1 MKKIPKELIVLVG
14 VALLICVLLAIISI
28 SSKNGGA
35 VSDEGTAVAV
45 TATETT
51 TEDVASVDPIE
62 LPDTAPIEEVL
73 GFEPMQVK
81 KLSKKFVLR
90 TVDIVDNGVVYN
102 YQKDLSANGARLFL
116 KINKMTEEEYNA
128 SLPAE
133 GVRQNIEIDGRNTVF
148 ADRILYK
155 VPKNE
160 ELAEDSVERVQE
172 KEGTAVIERSDLYKE
187 LASIQT
193 VDWYENGCRF
203 ELYAEHLTLTAEEM
217 TELVH
222 NYFTNNGE

>member
-1 MKKIPKELIVLVG
+1 MKKIPKELVVLVG

-28 SSKNGGA
+28 SSKNSGA
-35 VSDEGTAVAV
+35 VNDEGTAVV
-45 TATETT
+45 TVTETT

-81 KLSKKFVLR
+81 KLSEKFVLR
-90 TVDIVDNGVVYN
+90 TVDIVDNGVIYN
-102 YQKDLSANGARLFL
+102 YQKDLAANGARLFL

-133 GVRQNIEIDGRNTVF
+133 SVRQNIEIDGRNTVF

-155 VPKNE
+155 VPNEE
-160 ELAEDSVERVQE
+160 ELAEDSPERVQE
-172 KEGTAVIERSDLYKE
+172 KEGTAVVEHSDLYKE
-187 LASIQT
+187 LAPMQT
-193 VDWYENGCRF
+193 LDWYENGCKF
-203 ELYAEHLTLTAEEM
+203 ELYAEHLSLTAEDM

-222 NYFTNNGE
+222 NYFTNGE

>member
-1 MKKIPKELIVLVG
+1 MKKIPKELVVLVG

-35 VSDEGTAVAV
+35 VSDEGAAVV
-45 TATETT
+45 TVTETT

-81 KLSKKFVLR
+81 KLSEKFVLR
-90 TVDIVDNGVVYN
+90 TVDIVDNGVIYN
-102 YQKDLSANGARLFL
+102 YQKDLAANGARLFL

-133 GVRQNIEIDGRNTVF
+133 SVRQNIEIDGRNTVF

-155 VPKNE
+155 VPNEE
-160 ELAEDSVERVQE
+160 ELAEDSPERVQE
-172 KEGTAVIERSDLYKE
+172 KEGTAVVEHSDLYKE
-187 LASIQT
+187 LAPMQT
-193 VDWYENGCRF
+193 LDWYENGCKF
-203 ELYAEHLTLTAEEM
+203 ELYAEHLSLTAEDM

-222 NYFTNNGE
+222 NYFTNGE

>member
-1 MKKIPKELIVLVG
+1 MKKIPKELVVLVG

-35 VSDEGTAVAV
+35 VNDEGTAVV
-45 TATETT
+45 TVTETT

-81 KLSKKFVLR
+81 KLSEKFVLR
-90 TVDIVDNGVVYN
+90 TVDIVDNGVIYN
-102 YQKDLSANGARLFL
+102 YQKDLAANGARLFL

-133 GVRQNIEIDGRNTVF
+133 SVRQNIEIDGRNTVF

-155 VPKNE
+155 VPNEE
-160 ELAEDSVERVQE
+160 ELAENSPERVQE
-172 KEGTAVIERSDLYKE
+172 KEGTAVVEHSDLYKE
-187 LASIQT
+187 LAPMQT
-193 VDWYENGCRF
+193 LDWYENGCKF
-203 ELYAEHLTLTAEEM
+203 ELYAEHLSLTAEDM

-222 NYFTNNGE
+222 NYFTNGE

>member
-1 MKKIPKELIVLVG
+1 MKKIPKELVVLVG

-28 SSKNGGA
+28 SSKNSGA
-35 VSDEGTAVAV
+35 VNDEGTAVV
-45 TATETT
+45 TVTETT

-81 KLSKKFVLR
+81 KLSEKFVLR
-90 TVDIVDNGVVYN
+90 TVDIVDSGVIYN
-102 YQKDLSANGARLFL
+102 YQKDLAANGARLFL

-133 GVRQNIEIDGRNTVF
+133 SVRQNIEIDGRNTVF
-148 ADRILYK
+148 SDRILYK
-155 VPKNE
+155 VPNEE
-160 ELAEDSVERVQE
+160 ELAEDSPERVQE
-172 KEGTAVIERSDLYKE
+172 KEGTAVVEHSDLYKE
-187 LASIQT
+187 LAPMQT
-193 VDWYENGCRF
+193 LDWYENGCKF
-203 ELYAEHLTLTAEEM
+203 ELYAEHLSLTAEDM

-222 NYFTNNGE
+222 NYFTNGE

>member
-1 MKKIPKELIVLVG
+1 MKKIPKELVVLVG

-35 VSDEGTAVAV
+35 VNDEGTAVV
-45 TATETT
+45 TVTETT

-81 KLSKKFVLR
+81 KLSEKFVLR
-90 TVDIVDNGVVYN
+90 TVDIVDNGVIYN
-102 YQKDLSANGARLFL
+102 YQKDLAANGARLFL

-133 GVRQNIEIDGRNTVF
+133 SVRQNIEIDGRNTVF

-155 VPKNE
+155 VPNEE
-160 ELAEDSVERVQE
+160 ELAEDSPERVQE
-172 KEGTAVIERSDLYKE
+172 KEGTAVVEHSDLYKE
-187 LASIQT
+187 LAPMQT
-193 VDWYENGCRF
+193 LDWYENGCKF
-203 ELYAEHLTLTAEEM
+203 ELYAEHLSLTAEDM

-222 NYFTNNGE
+222 NYFTNGE

>member
-35 VSDEGTAVAV
+35 VSDGGAAVV
-45 TATETT
+45 TVTETT

-81 KLSKKFVLR
+81 KLSEKFVLR
-90 TVDIVDNGVVYN
+90 TVDIVDNGVIYN
-102 YQKDLSANGARLFL
+102 YQKDLAANGARLFL

-133 GVRQNIEIDGRNTVF
+133 SVRQNIEIDGRNTIF

-155 VPKNE
+155 VPNEE

-172 KEGTAVIERSDLYKE
+172 KEGTAVVEHSDLYKE
-187 LASIQT
+187 LAPMQT
-193 VDWYENGCRF
+193 LDWYENGCKF
-203 ELYAEHLTLTAEEM
+203 ELYAEHLSLTAEDM

-222 NYFTNNGE
+222 NYFTNGE

>member
-35 VSDEGTAVAV
+35 VSDGGASAV
-45 TATETT
+45 TVTETT

-81 KLSKKFVLR
+81 KLSEKFVLR
-90 TVDIVDNGVVYN
+90 TVDIVDNGVIYN
-102 YQKDLSANGARLFL
+102 YQKDLAANGARLFL

-133 GVRQNIEIDGRNTVF
+133 SVRQNIEIDGRNTIF

-155 VPKNE
+155 VPNEE

-172 KEGTAVIERSDLYKE
+172 KEGTAVVEHSDLYKE
-187 LASIQT
+187 LAPMQT
-193 VDWYENGCRF
+193 LDWYENGCKF
-203 ELYAEHLTLTAEEM
+203 ELYAEHLSLTAEDM

-222 NYFTNNGE
+222 NYFTNGE

>member
-1 MKKIPKELIVLVG
+1 MKKIPKELVVLVG

-35 VSDEGTAVAV
+35 VSDEGAAVV
-45 TATETT
+45 TVTETT

-81 KLSKKFVLR
+81 KLSEKFVLR
-90 TVDIVDNGVVYN
+90 TVDIVDNGVIYN
-102 YQKDLSANGARLFL
+102 YQKDLAANGARLFL

-133 GVRQNIEIDGRNTVF
+133 SVRQNIEIDGRNTVF

-155 VPKNE
+155 VPNEE

-172 KEGTAVIERSDLYKE
+172 KEGTAVVEHSDLYKE
-187 LASIQT
+187 LAPMQT
-193 VDWYENGCRF
+193 LDWYENGCKF
-203 ELYAEHLTLTAEEM
+203 ELYAEHLSLTAEDM

-222 NYFTNNGE
+222 NYFTNGE